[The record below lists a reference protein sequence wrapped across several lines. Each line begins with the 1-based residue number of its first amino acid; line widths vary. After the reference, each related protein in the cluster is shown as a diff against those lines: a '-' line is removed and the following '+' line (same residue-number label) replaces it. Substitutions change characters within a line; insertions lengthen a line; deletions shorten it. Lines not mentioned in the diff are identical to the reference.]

1 MTREYPHGGGCGRE
15 LLAEPCRDRRLASTR
30 GRDRFP
36 LRRVRRTGRSTR
48 QPVEHQGRCRL
59 PPGRLADNAACASG
73 TGSSKLGDV
82 VRVTVD
88 DERSQVRN
96 REIALERL
104 RGRIHNAGVVEKPRR
119 ATKPT
124 RGSQRRRVEAKRRR
138 GDVKKGRRRPAMRT
152 DRPRTL
158 PLWLNVFLTC
168 CSAPGDVRRS

>member
-1 MTREYPHGGGCGRE
+1 MDETMLGEAPDTSI
-15 LLAEPCRDRRLASTR
+15 AASL
-30 GRDRFP
+30 GAKEGDDF
-36 LRRVRRTGRSTR
+36 
-48 QPVEHQGRCRL
+48 
-59 PPGRLADNAACASG
+59 
-73 TGSSKLGDV
+73 GDV

-138 GDVKKGRRRPAMRT
+138 GDVKKGRRRPGHE
-152 DRPRTL
+152 D
-158 PLWLNVFLTC
+158 
-168 CSAPGDVRRS
+168 

>member
-1 MTREYPHGGGCGRE
+1 MGDEVESLSRSRVVTEGWRVPENEIDFRFVASGGPGGQHANRSNTKVDAVFRLDDSPTMPPALRE
-15 LLAEPCRDRRLASTR
+15 
-30 GRDRFP
+30 
-36 LRRVRRTGRSTR
+36 RVR
-48 QPVEHQGRCRL
+48 
-59 PPGRLADNAACASG
+59 A
-73 TGSSKLGDV
+73 KLGDV

-138 GDVKKGRRRPAMRT
+138 GDVKKGRRRPGHE
-152 DRPRTL
+152 D
-158 PLWLNVFLTC
+158 
-168 CSAPGDVRRS
+168 